1 MKKSHFV
8 YLFFSL
14 LIAGL
19 VQVPSMSWAQDT
31 VTPPELEEDAGE
43 TFQELQKNNP
53 GQLKK
58 RPRALQQRRENR
70 QDRRQDFRENRRD
83 NRQDRRQ
90 DVRENR
96 QDRKQ
101 DVRENRRDHTK
112 VRPKALKQR
121 RENRQ
126 DRRQDFRS
134 NRQGGDQR
142 KGGNRGGG
150 GRGRR

>member
-1 MKKSHFV
+1 MKKPHFV
-8 YLFFSL
+8 YLFFAL
-14 LIAGL
+14 LITGF

-31 VTPPELEEDAGE
+31 VTPQELDQGAPPSS
-43 TFQELQKNNP
+43 QELQKNNP

-90 DVRENR
+90 GI
-96 QDRKQ
+96 
-101 DVRENRRDHTK
+101 RENRR
-112 VRPKALKQR
+112 
-121 RENRQ
+121 E
-126 DRRQDFRS
+126 

-142 KGGNRGGG
+142 SRGKRGGG